1 MGSFLIQTQEKRTH
15 FGSRKGTPFWG
26 PKCVFFFGP
35 QGARRSNSSAGMSTR
50 AGSRL
55 HSLLHVFTATCQ
67 PPTCLAPRHLFRAE
81 PLGCLR
87 GATPLPL
94 AGLLSLHQRRRARL
108 CCRPCW
114 TGWAPQQQGAALAP
128 ARVAPTRQ
136 WQPRVSATT
145 TRSWGCVGPARTCPG
160 AGGNAS
166 PALGPPRISAPP
178 TWVLTPLCHVGQKMV
193 HGCVGQLEAG
203 TRLRTCT
210 HHDLSNV
217 FNEWG
222 RGKDRDAPAT
232 RTPNIS

>member
-1 MGSFLIQTQEKRTH
+1 MKPKRDPILGTQM
-15 FGSRKGTPFWG
+15 
-26 PKCVFFFGP
+26 CFFFVPRVLVVITLLQECLPAPAAVSIHSSMCSPPLASLPRVWHHATFSARSLWDAYGGQSLSRSP
-35 QGARRSNSSAGMSTR
+35 ASFPCTSGGARAF
-50 AGSRL
+50 
-55 HSLLHVFTATCQ
+55 V
-67 PPTCLAPRHLFRAE
+67 
-81 PLGCLR
+81 
-87 GATPLPL
+87 
-94 AGLLSLHQRRRARL
+94 
-108 CCRPCW
+108 
-114 TGWAPQQQGAALAP
+114 ALAP

-222 RGKDRDAPAT
+222 RGKDREAPAT

>member
-1 MGSFLIQTQEKRTH
+1 MKPKRDPILGTQM
-15 FGSRKGTPFWG
+15 
-26 PKCVFFFGP
+26 CFFCP
-35 QGARRSNSSAGMSTR
+35 QGARRSNSSAGLSTR

-145 TRSWGCVGPARTCPG
+145 TRQLGLCRPRPHLPRCWRQRLS
-160 AGGNAS
+160 S
-166 PALGPPRISAPP
+166 PRPTANQRPTNLGPHPIVPCWPENGAR
-178 TWVLTPLCHVGQKMV
+178 M
-193 HGCVGQLEAG
+193 
-203 TRLRTCT
+203 
-210 HHDLSNV
+210 
-217 FNEWG
+217 
-222 RGKDRDAPAT
+222 RGAT
-232 RTPNIS
+232 